1 MIPGYDIPTGGRVS
15 FLYLARGLV
24 LHLSTSTPIMQWA
37 LDFWRKVTVKATLS
51 AVVTCMAFEP
61 RGALDLRRVPLVA
74 EATDSTTVT
83 SHRA

>member
-37 LDFWRKVTVKATLS
+37 LDIWRKVTVKATLS
-51 AVVTCMAFEP
+51 AVVTSMAFEP
-61 RGALDLRRVPLVA
+61 RGASDLLRVPVVT
-74 EATDSTTVT
+74 EATESTIAT
-83 SHRA
+83 SYRA